1 MTYRFSFRA
10 YQLPLVNPLR
20 TAHGLWTVREG
31 LILRTEDEGG
41 KVGFGEVAPLPWF
54 GTETL
59 AEATE
64 VCRALGD
71 RFPRSLVAA
80 VAKRFGCVRFGLA
93 MALEPAV
100 TVAETARLP
109 VAALLPAG
117 RSALEALPPKLA
129 AGFLA
134 YKWKVGV
141 SDAADEMGI
150 LDDLLAMMPAYTR
163 LRIDANGA
171 WDRRLAQRW
180 LKRCAERPIEFV
192 EQPVAPEDVD
202 TLSGLAREFPVM
214 LALDESIVRLDEAQE
229 WQARGWPGVFVI
241 KPALCGPL
249 SEIGAWIEAT
259 KPDVVFSSA
268 LETTLGRAVILRFAL
283 GGGYSQRAI
292 GFGLGEMFGDRTWDG
307 PVLGPLV
314 DASCWQGQ
322 NLEAQWNALN

>member
-31 LILRTEDEGG
+31 LILRLEDEAG

-71 RFPRSLVAA
+71 QFPRSLIDA
-80 VAKRFGCVRFGLA
+80 VAQRFGCVRFGLA
-93 MALEPAV
+93 MTLEP
-100 TVAETARLP
+100 TVSVADSARLP

-117 RSALEALPPKLA
+117 RAALEALPAKLEM
-129 AGFLA
+129 GFLA
-134 YKWKVGV
+134 FKWKVGV
-141 SDAADEMGI
+141 GDAADEMGI

-180 LKRCAERPIEFV
+180 LGRCAERPIEFV
-192 EQPVAPEDVD
+192 EQPVAPGEVD
-202 TLSGLAREFPVM
+202 TLLGLVREFPVT
-214 LALDESIVRLDEAQE
+214 LALDESVVRLDEARE
-229 WQARGWPGVFVI
+229 WQARGWPGVFVL

-249 SEIGAWIEAT
+249 SEIGVWLDAT
-259 KPDVVFSSA
+259 KADVVFSSA
-268 LETTLGRAVILRFAL
+268 IETALGRAAILRFAL
-283 GGGYSQRAI
+283 AGGYSHRAL
-292 GFGLGEMFGDRTWDG
+292 GFGIGESFGERTWDG

-322 NLEAQWNALN
+322 NREAQWNALN